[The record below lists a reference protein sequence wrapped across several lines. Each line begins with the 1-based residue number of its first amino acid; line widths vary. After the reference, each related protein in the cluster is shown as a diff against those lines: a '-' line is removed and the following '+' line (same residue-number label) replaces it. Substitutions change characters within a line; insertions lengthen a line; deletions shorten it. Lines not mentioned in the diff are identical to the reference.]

1 MEKRKIK
8 DVLNSIWYYI
18 FWPYSWV
25 VLEIKYRKKLKKL
38 REEDPF
44 IYD

>member
-8 DVLNSIWYYI
+8 DVLRRIWYYVR
-18 FWPYSWV
+18 WPYDWI
-25 VLEIKYRKKLKKL
+25 VLEIKYRRKLKKL
-38 REEDPF
+38 REQDPF

>member
-18 FWPYSWV
+18 CWPYNLV

>member
-8 DVLNSIWYYI
+8 DVLRLIWYYI
-18 FWPYSWV
+18 CWPYNWV
-25 VLEIKYRKKLKKL
+25 MLEIRYRKKLKKL

>member
-8 DVLNSIWYYI
+8 DVLRLIWYYI
-18 FWPYSWV
+18 CWPYHWV

>member
-1 MEKRKIK
+1 MIKRIK
-8 DVLNSIWYYI
+8 DWYKE
-18 FWPYSWV
+18 WKKKR
-25 VLEIKYRKKLKKL
+25 EIKKKLKKL